1 MSNLIQIKRSV
12 TNANP
17 VGLANGELAFTANGD
32 VLFIGSPNGSTIAI
46 GGLRTPGVLTAN
58 QALVANTT
66 GYLDKILVANIAPTQ
81 IWANGSFGSDGQL
94 LTSNGSSIYWQTLP
108 PGVVGANTQLQFNDS
123 GSLGADANLTYNKDT
138 DTLTVGTTVQTTTV
152 NAAIHSVGTAL
163 VANATGL
170 WTTGTVN
177 AAVVSAGAD
186 VVANSS
192 GVFTTGT
199 VNAAVHTVGT
209 SVVANSSGIWTTG
222 TVNAVSHTIGTNV
235 IANSSGV
242 YTTGTVNAAILSVNR
257 AFIVNNSTVEIGTSA
272 ALMANG
278 SIGTAGQVL
287 HSNGTGVYW
296 GTDDQ
301 GVTSVATGSGLTG
314 GIITTTGTVS
324 VLANNGITA
333 NSTGLFVTEGTGLVV
348 NSSGVHVNTAY
359 IGTLSANNATYL
371 DGQLGSYYTNATNLA
386 TGTVPTAR
394 LGTGTANSVTFL
406 SGDQTYKTAVTSVA
420 SGNGLAGGPVTT
432 SGTLSVQAGDGI
444 VANAT
449 GTYVRAGTGVTVNST
464 GVHIGQP
471 VATTSNV
478 TFADLTVN
486 GNTKLGDAATDVVT
500 YVGKV
505 NTHILPS
512 ANVTY
517 SLGNANERWDYLY
530 AGNVHSAFGYITGN
544 LEVGGDLI
552 VTGNLV
558 TVNTSSLIV
567 QDPLIYLAGNNY
579 TSDLVDIGFVGNYF
593 DGAVSRHAGV
603 IRHADNEEFYIFDN
617 YALEPNTN
625 VIDISDPSFRLA
637 SLNTYLKSGA
647 LQSNSTTVSITAN
660 STVSVSI
667 TANTLSLSA
676 PLAGNSGGTGI
687 NSITNNAILVG
698 NSSNGYT
705 QLTLGASGYVLQ
717 SNGTAL
723 VYDTLD
729 GGSF

>member
-1 MSNLIQIKRSV
+1 MSNLIQIKRSL

-17 VGLANGELAFTANGD
+17 VGLANGELAFTANGN
-32 VLFIGSPNGSTIAI
+32 VLFIGSPNGATIAI

-66 GYLDKILVANIAPTQ
+66 SGIDKIIVANLAPTQ
-81 IWANGSFGSDGQL
+81 IWANGSFGTSGQL
-94 LTSNGSSIYWQTLP
+94 LTSNGSSLYWQTLSP
-108 PGVVGANTQLQFNDS
+108 SVVGANTQLQFNDS
-123 GSLGADANLTYNKDT
+123 GTLGADAGLTYNKVT
-138 DTLTVGTTVQTTTV
+138 DVLTVATTVQTTTV

-177 AAVVSAGAD
+177 AASHTVGTA
-186 VVANSS
+186 VVANAT
-192 GVFTTGT
+192 GVWTTGT
-199 VNAAVHTVGT
+199 VNAASHTVGT
-209 SVVANSSGIWTTG
+209 SVVANATGLWTTG
-222 TVNAVSHTIGTNV
+222 TVNAG
-235 IANSSGV
+235 
-242 YTTGTVNAAILSVNR
+242 ILSVGTTF
-257 AFIVNNSTVEIGTSA
+257 AVNSTTVDIGA
-272 ALMANG
+272 ATGLRANG
-278 SIGTAGQVL
+278 SLGTTGQVL
-287 HSNGTGVYW
+287 HSNGTGIYW
-296 GTDDQ
+296 AADDA

-314 GIITTTGTVS
+314 GTITTTGTVS

-333 NSTGLFVTEGTGLVV
+333 NATGLYVTQGTGTVV
-348 NSSGVHVNTAY
+348 NTTGVHVNSAY
-359 IGTLSANNATYL
+359 IGTLTANNATNL
-371 DGQLGSYYTNATNLA
+371 NGQPASYYTNATNLA

-394 LGTGTANSVTFL
+394 LGSGTANSITFL
-406 SGDQTYKTAVTSVA
+406 SGDQTYKTAVTSIA

-432 SGTLSVQAGDGI
+432 SGTLSVLAGDGI

-449 GTYVRAGTGVTVNST
+449 GTYVRAGTGVTVNAT

-471 VATTSNV
+471 VATTSSV

-517 SLGNANERWDYLY
+517 NLGNANERWSYLY

-552 VTGNLV
+552 VAGNLV
-558 TVNTSSLIV
+558 TVNTSSLVV

-579 TSDLVDIGFVGNYF
+579 ASDLVDIGFVGNYF
-593 DGAVSRHAGV
+593 DGLNQRHAGV
-603 IRHADNEEFYIFDN
+603 FRHADNKEFYVFDN
-617 YALEPNTN
+617 YQPEPNNN
-625 VIDISDPSFRLA
+625 VIDIANASFRLA
-637 SLNTYLKSGA
+637 SLNAYLKSGG
-647 LQSNSTTVSITAN
+647 LQSNATAITITAN
-660 STVSVSI
+660 SSLSVSV
-667 TANTLSLSA
+667 TANTLALTTA
-676 PLAGNSGGTGI
+676 LAANSGGTGI
-687 NSITNNAILVG
+687 NTVTNNAILVG
-698 NSSNGYT
+698 NATNGYT
-705 QLTLGASGYVLQ
+705 QLSLGAAGYVLQ

-723 VYDTLD
+723 VYDILD